1 MKPTKKFILRALLLT
16 LLVVILSS
24 CKANN
29 PIFAQNIS
37 PSDSVTYMESATEP
51 GDVVQDGGN
60 FILENWAVL
69 LLGLLS
75 FLEVITR
82 LTPTEKDNTILA
94 KLQGLLNV
102 FLPNLKKGGGKL

>member
-1 MKPTKKFILRALLLT
+1 MKPTKKFILRVLVIT
-16 LLVVILSS
+16 LLVVILSA

-37 PSDSVTYMESATEP
+37 PSDSVTYMESAPDP
-51 GDVVQDGGN
+51 GDVAPDGGN
-60 FILENWAVL
+60 FLLENWAAL
-69 LLGLLS
+69 LLGLMA
-75 FLEVITR
+75 FAEVVTR